1 MRHIMNKLKT
11 FLSRKLLVAVL
22 SSIFLGV
29 NSQLANPLDPEAVHN
44 IVTVIVSYL
53 LGQAA
58 VDAVAAARG
67 GK

>member
-1 MRHIMNKLKT
+1 MQKLKA

-22 SSIFLGV
+22 SAIFLAV
-29 NSQLANPLDPEAVHN
+29 NSQLANPLDPEAVRN

-53 LGQAA
+53 LGQSA
-58 VDAVAAARG
+58 VDVATAIK

>member
-1 MRHIMNKLKT
+1 MNKLKT

-22 SSIFLGV
+22 SAIFLAI
-29 NSQLANPLDPEAVHN
+29 NSQLANPLDPEAVRN

-58 VDAVAAARG
+58 VDAVTAAK

>member
-1 MRHIMNKLKT
+1 MNKLKT

-22 SSIFLGV
+22 SAIFLAV
-29 NSQLANPLDPEAVHN
+29 NNQLANPLDPEAVRN

-58 VDAVAAARG
+58 VDAVTAAK